1 MGARLTM
8 QVRGRVQGVFF
19 RASTRERAAGLGLV
33 GFVRNEPDGSVHVV
47 AEGAP
52 EALAAL
58 QAWIEAGGPPSARV
72 DACDVTASA
81 ATGEHADF
89 VVAR

>member
-1 MGARLTM
+1 MRPLLPLLICVLAC
-8 QVRGRVQGVFF
+8 
-19 RASTRERAAGLGLV
+19 
-33 GFVRNEPDGSVHVV
+33 EPPVEVP
-47 AEGAP
+47 ALPAP
-52 EALAAL
+52 
-58 QAWIEAGGPPSARV
+58 QPPSARV